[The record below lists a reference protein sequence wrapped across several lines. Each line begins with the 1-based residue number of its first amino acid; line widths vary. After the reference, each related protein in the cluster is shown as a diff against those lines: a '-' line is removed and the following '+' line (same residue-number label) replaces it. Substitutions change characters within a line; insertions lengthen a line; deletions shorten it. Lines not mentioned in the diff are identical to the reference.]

1 MDSYDIKPEMPKT
14 PVHGAT
20 SRTIALTVALSV
32 LVGSLFGFWGG
43 LAAVNGR
50 FPTINDL
57 LKIAQGKSLVQASST
72 ATGASS
78 GSTVTTAETSATTD
92 VVKKAGPAVVS
103 VILTQDLSKIKSN
116 PSLNP
121 FNDFFF
127 SFPFSAPQQQPQTGT
142 QQVAAGSGFLVTSD
156 GLVVTN
162 KHVVQQAIDNPDLT
176 ITVVFNDASEHAGKV
191 LASDPLNDLAIVKI
205 DGKNLPT
212 VTLGDSNSLQL
223 GQTVIAIGN
232 ALGDYPN
239 TVTQGVISGIHRTI
253 TAGDGQGSSE
263 TIQDALQTDAAIN
276 HGNSGGPLLNLFG
289 QVIGINT
296 AIDEQGQL
304 VGFAIPINN
313 VKQVIESV
321 EQGGKIVRPYLGVRY
336 VMIDN
341 TIKQANNLTVDY
353 GALVT
358 SGGSQSQLAVIPGS
372 PADKAGLVENDIILE
387 VNGTKVDTKNPLS
400 NALQQYKV
408 SDTLTLKILH
418 KGDQKTVQVKLEEY
432 RANKSSTNTNQ

>member
-1 MDSYDIKPEMPKT
+1 MDNFHET
-14 PVHGAT
+14 PQTPQTPTHGAM
-20 SRTIALTVALSV
+20 SRIIGQTIVLSV

-50 FPTINDL
+50 LPTVADMLNVL
-57 LKIAQGKSLVQASST
+57 RGKSLAQ
-72 ATGASS
+72 TGTTPGLTP
-78 GSTVTTAETSATTD
+78 GSTITVKEESGTTD

-103 VILTQDLSKIKSN
+103 VILSQDLSKIKSN
-116 PSLNP
+116 PELNP

-127 SFPFSAPQQQPQTGT
+127 SFPFSMPQQQEPQQGKR
-142 QQVAAGSGFLVTSD
+142 QVAAGSGFIVTKD

-162 KHVVQQAIDNPDLT
+162 KHVVQQAIDNPDLDV
-176 ITVVFNDASEHAGKV
+176 TVVFNDGSEHKGKV
-191 LASDPLNDLAIVKI
+191 LASDPLNDLAIVNI
-205 DGKNLPT
+205 DGKDLPM
-212 VTLGDSNSLQL
+212 VTLGDSDSLQL

-253 TAGDGQGSSE
+253 TAGDGRGSAE

-276 HGNSGGPLLNLFG
+276 RGNSGGPLLNLAG

-304 VGFAIPINN
+304 VGFAIPINT

-321 EQGGKIVRPYLGVRY
+321 EKSGKIVRPYLGVRY
-336 VMIDN
+336 VLIN
-341 TIKQANNLTVDY
+341 SAIKQENNLSVDH
-353 GALVT
+353 GALL
-358 SGGSQSQLAVIPGS
+358 SAGGSQNQLAVIPGS

-387 VNGTKVDTKNPLS
+387 VNNTRIDEKTPLA
-400 NALQQYKV
+400 NALQKYQIG
-408 SDTLTLKILH
+408 DTVTLKIFH
-418 KGDQKTVQVKLEEY
+418 KGDEKTVQIKLEEFKES
-432 RANKSSTNTNQ
+432 ATTTNTNE